1 MLLITMVG
9 ILFIFSL
16 LGMEIAWAIGLAAFG
31 YLTLVQFTDN
41 FTPMVLFAQQMTSA
55 LST

>member
-41 FTPMVLFAQQMTSA
+41 FTPMVLFAQQMT
-55 LST
+55 